1 MALPKFA
8 RNYTRPGA
16 YESPNTPIDTQSGA
30 IIAQA
35 ISNIGNITA
44 NFINN
49 QNKAVSAENA
59 AIKKS
64 LNAINKKATEQKGE
78 LATKIGE
85 HGSAQNSNYAEVGV
99 GIIDYLEQQQTLLSQ
114 YKRNNDSENISKTE
128 ENIFKANIGYG
139 NVLQLIQSTPDA
151 LTTYGEDAASAN
163 LGDSGGVALTGQGKQ
178 SSEYW
183 LGMAAFG
190 GSAEGAYSKLNY
202 DFDEHKLS
210 LNLDSMDIS
219 KNQKS
224 FTGSDKFDPSF
235 KGITVDPLAF
245 INSDP
250 GVVPDI
256 KTNAIKLLGRK
267 TEDNPNGLNLVGSN
281 GQVNDLRYYDTN
293 KPSEVKEVA
302 GKVYVKYA
310 YNEKVLADTL
320 AAPVNSNLVVPFT
333 TSSDVSRANMINT
346 NIYSQPMMIPDSN
359 IANKN
364 GSPLSVEDQINFEK
378 NTMAYTM
385 SLIPQPKEFVFDKDE
400 YYNITKKTAAQEKAA
415 KTDKEIAETA
425 PRVYTDIFKNPES
438 YFKNKKIGDKDVL
451 KVNVSPGSV
460 PAGGGEVYPIIELG
474 YKSGTSTKGGE
485 QTIFTDD
492 MSFDLSDPVRV
503 RALID
508 MLPEG
513 ADMKKELK
521 KLVGDNPIE
530 SVSIETFEQNPPIY
544 KGISL

>member
-99 GIIDYLEQQQTLLSQ
+99 GIIDYLEQQQALLSQ

-128 ENIFKANIGYG
+128 DNIFKANIGYG

-202 DFDEHKLS
+202 NFDEHKLS
-210 LNLDSMDIS
+210 LNLDSADIS

-320 AAPVNSNLVVPFT
+320 AAPVNSNLVIPFT

-385 SLIPQPKEFVFDKDE
+385 SLIPQPREFVFDKDE

-415 KTDKEIAETA
+415 KTAEEAET
-425 PRVYTDIFKNPES
+425 RLDIIDTLLEVEDAIPVLPDVFPTSWFNSNEGEVAKQSIIDIVERSGGNI
-438 YFKNKKIGDKDVL
+438 IGDVIDDGPRGFKIKVEYDGRKRTLSTNDFRNKNILKSRLKDAVGAG
-451 KVNVSPGSV
+451 VENV
-460 PAGGGEVYPIIELG
+460 Y
-474 YKSGTSTKGGE
+474 
-485 QTIFTDD
+485 
-492 MSFDLSDPVRV
+492 
-503 RALID
+503 
-508 MLPEG
+508 
-513 ADMKKELK
+513 
-521 KLVGDNPIE
+521 DNINLE
-530 SVSIETFEQNPPIY
+530 
-544 KGISL
+544 